1 MIRLKRPSAVPSALR
16 SGSATRKRAEKKI
29 SVILED
35 NRVPGAQDFT
45 PVWRN
50 EKVRDALVSMH
61 RGRCCYCERL
71 RDTPRE
77 SDIEHFRP
85 KTEISDE
92 DPSKP
97 GYWWLAF
104 EWDNLFLAC
113 KTCNE
118 SYKKTQFPIAGT
130 RARGSGDS
138 LEAEKAL
145 LLDAAADD
153 PEAAIGFDFRTP
165 DDVLAY
171 GVGEE
176 WQRGNTTIEVCGLNR
191 SRLRRERNQTRQ
203 TLALLVL
210 MMVHAQQNS
219 VTTTIEKVGKRIREM
234 TSSKS
239 EVNFVGMRRAFFH
252 TYDLGE
258 FVKDD

>member
-1 MIRLKRPSAVPSALR
+1 MIRLKRPSVVPSTLR
-16 SGSATRKRAEKKI
+16 SGSTRRKRAEKKI

-35 NRVPGAQDFT
+35 NRVPGTRDFI

-50 EKVRDALVSMH
+50 DKVRDALASMH
-61 RGRCCYCERL
+61 GGRCCYCERL
-71 RDTPRE
+71 RDKTRE

-85 KTEISDE
+85 KTEILDE

-104 EWDNLFLAC
+104 EWGNLFLAC

-130 RARGSGDS
+130 RARGPGDS
-138 LEAEKAL
+138 LNAEQPL

-153 PEAAIGFDFRTP
+153 PEAAIGFDFRTV

-176 WQRGNTTIEVCGLNR
+176 CQRGNTTIKVCGLNR
-191 SRLRRERNQTRQ
+191 TELRRERNQTRQ
-203 TLALLVL
+203 TLVLLTR
-210 MMVHAQQNS
+210 MMMTAQQDG
-219 VTTTIEKVGKRIREM
+219 VAPIIRKVGKRIREM
-234 TSSKS
+234 TSPNS
-239 EVNFVGMRRAFFH
+239 EVNFVGMRRAFFR
-252 TYDLGE
+252 TCDLGE
-258 FVKDD
+258 FVDDD

>member
-1 MIRLKRPSAVPSALR
+1 MIRLKRPSAVPSSLR
-16 SGSATRKRAEKKI
+16 SGSTTREKAEKKI

-50 EKVRDALVSMH
+50 DKVRNALASMH
-61 RGRCCYCERL
+61 GGRCCYCERL
-71 RDTPRE
+71 RDRTPE

-130 RARGSGDS
+130 RARGLGDS
-138 LEAEKAL
+138 LEAEEAL
-145 LLDAAADD
+145 LLDAAAND
-153 PEAAIGFDFRTP
+153 PEAAIGFDFRTA
-165 DDVLAY
+165 DDVWAY
-171 GVGEE
+171 GIGEE
-176 WQRGNTTIEVCGLNR
+176 CQRGNTTIAVCGLNR
-191 SRLRRERNQTRQ
+191 TGLRRERSQTRQ
-203 TLALLVL
+203 TLVLLAR
-210 MMVHAQQNS
+210 MMVQAQQNG
-219 VTTTIEKVGKRIREM
+219 VTPTIKQVGKRIREM

-239 EVNFVGMRRAFFH
+239 EVHFVGMRRAFFR

-258 FVKDD
+258 FVEDD